1 LIKGINSMKSN
12 GDISSDEVNGK
23 SYIQANHKA
32 VMPNGTPDTD
42 MIKKLKKEFTSELQ
56 NINRWWTKNTV
67 DETCGGFFGEVSARG
82 NVVKNASKGVVLN
95 TRILWYFSE
104 VAIVIADDNS
114 RTMADRAY
122 HYLLDFFDD
131 KDKGGMVWELDHTGK
146 VLDAKKQT
154 YAQSF
159 SIYALSSYYKL
170 TGNKEAIDKA
180 LEYFELLE
188 KHTLDTE
195 QGGYL
200 EAFSQ
205 DWQEIE
211 DMRLSEKDA
220 NFPKTMNTH
229 LHVLEAYSNLQKIY
243 PTEAVANA
251 LKRLVNYFQGSIVD
265 HASYHLRLFMCRHW
279 GDHSKAYSY
288 GHDIECSWLLH
299 KSIKA
304 LKDEKLTAKIL
315 PTVVN
320 LAQTCLAE
328 GIGKHGQ
335 VLDEID
341 HKSGKVHEESCW
353 WIQAEAL
360 VGFLNAYTITS
371 DKRYFDTAVNIWKFI
386 KAHHIDHEQGEWHWL
401 ATIDQKADYNIYK
414 AGFWKGPYH
423 NGRALM
429 EGLKLLDKIK
439 L

>member
-1 LIKGINSMKSN
+1 MNSMSN
-12 GDISSDEVNGK
+12 NDISFDGASNK
-23 SYIQANHKA
+23 SFIHANHKT
-32 VMPNGTPDTD
+32 VITSDTPNIA
-42 MIKKLKKEFTSELQ
+42 MINKLKKEFVSELK
-56 NINRWWTKNTV
+56 NINDWWINNTV
-67 DETCGGFFGEVSARG
+67 DETSGGFFGEVSAQG
-82 NVVKNASKGVVLN
+82 KVNKYATKGIVLN

-104 VAIVIADDNS
+104 VALVIQNENS
-114 RTMADRAY
+114 RAMADRAY
-122 HYLLDFFDD
+122 HYLMEFFDD
-131 KDKGGMVWELDHTGK
+131 KDKGGVVWALDHTGK
-146 VLDAKKQT
+146 VIDTKKQT

-159 SIYALSSYYKL
+159 AIYALSSYYQL
-170 TGNKEAIDKA
+170 TGNKSAIDKA

-188 KHTLDTE
+188 KYTLDTE

-243 PTEAVANA
+243 PTEAVSKA
-251 LKRLVNYFQGSIVD
+251 LKRLVNYFQGAIVD

-299 KSIKA
+299 KSLKA
-304 LKDEKLTAKIL
+304 LEDEKLTAKIL

-341 HKSGKVHEESCW
+341 LKTGKVHEESCW

-360 VGFLNAYTITS
+360 VGFLNAYTLTA
-371 DKRYFDTAVNIWKFI
+371 DKNYFDTMVNIWQFI
-386 KAHHIDHEQGEWHWL
+386 KKYHIDHENGEWHWL
-401 ATIDQKADYNIYK
+401 ATLDQKSDYDIYK

-429 EGLKLLDKIK
+429 EGLKLLDAIK